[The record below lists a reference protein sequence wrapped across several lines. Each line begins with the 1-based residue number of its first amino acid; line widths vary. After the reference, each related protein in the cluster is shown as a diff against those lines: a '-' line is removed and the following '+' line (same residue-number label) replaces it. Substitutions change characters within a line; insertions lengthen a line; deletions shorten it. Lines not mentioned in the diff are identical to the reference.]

1 MSRDLVLLPGL
12 LNDYR
17 LWAAQAEALAPLAQC
32 QVADLTQDDSLAAMA
47 GRVLAAAP
55 PRFALAG
62 LSMGGYVALEILRR
76 APERVERLALVDTTA
91 RPDTPEQSQRRKD
104 AVALARAGG
113 FDRIMPTMLPL
124 LVHPDHL
131 ALERVGGIAKDMAR
145 AVGAEAFAR
154 QQNAIMHRPDARP
167 GLTRVAC
174 PTLVLVGSDDSV
186 TPLERAEEM
195 ADLIPNARLEVVE
208 KSGHLSPLE
217 QPGAVSALMAAWLRQ

>member
-12 LNDYR
+12 LNDHR
-17 LWAAQAEALAPLAQC
+17 LWAAQVEALAPLAGC
-32 QVADLTQDDSLAAMA
+32 LVADLTQDDSLAAMA

-62 LSMGGYVALEILRR
+62 LSMGGYVALEILRQ

-91 RPDTPEQSQRRKD
+91 RPDSPEQSQRRKD

-113 FDRIMPTMLPL
+113 FDKIMPTMLPL

-131 ALERVGGIAKDMAR
+131 ALERVGGVAKDMAR

-167 GLTRVAC
+167 GLPRVTC
-174 PTLVLVGSDDSV
+174 PTLVVVGSDDSV

-195 ADLIPNARLEVVE
+195 AGLIPNARLEVVE
-208 KSGHLSPLE
+208 KSGHLTPLE
-217 QPGAVSALMAAWLRQ
+217 QPSAVSALMAAWLRQ

>member
-1 MSRDLVLLPGL
+1 MKPTLLLLPGL
-12 LNDYR
+12 LNDHR
-17 LWAAQAEALAPLAQC
+17 LWGAQTEALAPQAQC
-32 QVADLTQDDSLAAMA
+32 VVADLTQDDSLAAMA
-47 GRVLAAAP
+47 ERALASAP

-91 RPDTPEQSQRRKD
+91 RPDTAEQSQRRKD
-104 AVALARAGG
+104 AVALARSGG

-131 ALERVGGIAKDMAR
+131 ALDRVGGVAKDMAR
-145 AVGAEAFAR
+145 AIGPEAFAR

-167 GLTRVAC
+167 GLTRIAC
-174 PTLVLVGSDDSV
+174 PTMVVVGADDTV

-195 ADLIPNARLEVVE
+195 AGLIPGARVVVVE
-208 KSGHLSPLE
+208 KCGHLSPLE
-217 QPGAVSALMAAWLRQ
+217 QPAAVSALMAEWLRQ